1 MRIYSDRH
9 VLARPRGDGV
19 RLAPVSLGCAKNR
32 CDLEAMLG
40 TGFAA
45 GVELV
50 NSFEAAEVIL
60 VNTCSF
66 IESAVDETEQEIA
79 QALLHKQQ
87 HPRTRVVVSGC
98 YPAHLRNLGET
109 APEGIDALLTPSELD
124 RLPELLRTWFPNRLN
139 GAEPATARMLTTPR
153 SVAYVKIADGCDM
166 QCAFCLIPGLR
177 GAYRS
182 RPRAELLDEIRS
194 LLDAGCAE
202 ITLVSQDTTDWGKDI
217 GDRLPALLADICAL
231 PGEFWLRLHYLTP
244 AKVKPDLIAA
254 FAQLKDKLVPY
265 FDLPIQHISG
275 PVLRRMRRA
284 ETEESIYRLFA
295 EVRAAVPGATVN
307 SNVIVGF
314 PGESEQD
321 SARLLQFIEAGQV
334 DRLGVFTY
342 SDMPGAPSH
351 GFSGQVPEEL
361 KQERLDAL
369 MRAQQEVALA
379 KHQALLDA
387 EETVLIDSVLRDD
400 GRVFHLGRTYRDAYE
415 VNGCVL
421 VEGADGLEAGEF
433 CRVRITEVGPYDLKG
448 EYIGR

>member
-1 MRIYSDRH
+1 MRIYSDEH
-9 VLARPRGDGV
+9 VLSRPRGDGV

-32 CDLEAMLG
+32 CDLESMLG
-40 TGFAA
+40 AGFAA

-66 IESAVDETEQEIA
+66 IESAVDETEQEIS
-79 QALLHKQQ
+79 QALLHKRQ
-87 HPRTRVVVSGC
+87 HPHTRVVVSGC
-98 YPAHLRNLGET
+98 YPAHLRNLGEST
-109 APEGIDALLTPSELD
+109 PEGVDALLTPSELD
-124 RLPELLRTWFPNRLN
+124 RLPELLRTWFPHRLN
-139 GAEPATARMLTTPR
+139 GAEPDKARMLTTPR

-182 RPRAELLDEIRS
+182 RPRAELLDEIKS
-194 LLDAGCAE
+194 LLHEGCAE
-202 ITLVSQDTTDWGKDI
+202 ITLVSQDTTDWGKDL
-217 GDRLPALLADICAL
+217 GGSLPALLAVICAL

-244 AKVKPDLIAA
+244 AKVKPELLAA
-254 FAQLKDKLVPY
+254 FVELRGKLVPY
-265 FDLPIQHISG
+265 FDLPIQHVSD

-284 ETEESIYRLFA
+284 ETEESIHRLFA
-295 EVRAAVPGATVN
+295 DVRAAVPGAIIN

-321 SARLLQFIEAGQV
+321 FARLLQFIEAGHI

-342 SDMPGAPSH
+342 SGMPGAPSYEYN
-351 GFSGQVPEEL
+351 GQVPEKL

-369 MRAQQEVALA
+369 MRAQQAVSQA
-379 KHQALLDA
+379 KHEALLGA
-387 EETVLIDSVLRDD
+387 EETVLIDAVLRED

-415 VNGCVL
+415 VNGAVA
-421 VEGADGLEAGEF
+421 VEGVAALKAGEF
-433 CRVRITEVGPYDLKG
+433 CRVRITEVGPYDLRG
-448 EYIGR
+448 EYTGR